1 MKTNMYAEMFEGDIS
16 DLDFTS
22 PEALRN
28 RHKQM
33 L

>member
-1 MKTNMYAEMFEGDIS
+1 MFEGDIG

-28 RHKQM
+28 RHKQI

>member
-1 MKTNMYAEMFEGDIS
+1 MYAEMFEGDIS